1 MRKIIFTDHALIQ
14 MLRRGIS
21 KKEVRGIIQNPGQT
35 DEIRPGRVVMQSRI
49 IARDRESEILIRVF
63 ADVSENSIEVVT
75 AYRTSRIEKYWSL

>member
-1 MRKIIFTDHALIQ
+1 MRKIVFTDHALIQ

-75 AYRTSRIEKYWSL
+75 AYRTSRI

>member
-75 AYRTSRIEKYWSL
+75 AYRTSRI

>member
-63 ADVSENSIEVVT
+63 ADVSEKSIEVVT
-75 AYRTSRIEKYWSL
+75 AYRTSRIEKYWRL

>member
-1 MRKIIFTDHALIQ
+1 MKKLIFTDHALIQ

-49 IARDRESEILIRVF
+49 IARDRES
-63 ADVSENSIEVVT
+63 
-75 AYRTSRIEKYWSL
+75 

>member
-75 AYRTSRIEKYWSL
+75 AYRTSRIVKYWRL

>member
-1 MRKIIFTDHALIQ
+1 MKKLIFTDHALIQ

-49 IARDRESEILIRVF
+49 IARDRESEILVRVF

-75 AYRTSRIEKYWSL
+75 AYRTSRIEKYWR